1 MKLLVIGCN
10 GQLGTDMM
18 RVASGGGFP
27 ADGIDFP
34 AIDIAKPDS
43 IEAAV
48 ARFRPDVI
56 VNCAAHTAV
65 DACETEIEKAFALNQ
80 GGVRNIAAAARRSG
94 AAVAHISTDY
104 VFDGTKKTAYVET
117 DSPNP
122 ASVYG
127 KSKLAGEME
136 LAASCDRY
144 WIFRIAWLYGTAG
157 SNFVKT
163 IRGVAQ
169 KRAAAREPLKVVND
183 QKGTPTYTV
192 HVCRQVLSIVNTAQY
207 GMFHCTNEGQCTWFE
222 FARRIVRAYGIHVD
236 LEPCTTAEFPRPAP
250 RPANSVL
257 ENERLKKL
265 GLNIMPH
272 WEQGFEEFLMEEIGG
287 GG

>member
-65 DACETEIEKAFALNQ
+65 DACETEVEKAFALNQ
-80 GGVRNIAAAARRSG
+80 GGVRNIAAAARRVG

-104 VFDGTKKTAYVET
+104 VFDGSKKTAYVET
-117 DSPNP
+117 DAPNP

-136 LAASCDRY
+136 LAEACDRY
-144 WIFRIAWLYGTAG
+144 WIFRIAWLYGTSG

-183 QKGTPTYTV
+183 QKGTPTYTA
-192 HVCRQVLSIVNTAQY
+192 HVCRQVLSIVKTAHY
-207 GMFHCTNEGQCTWFE
+207 GLFHCTNEGQCTWFE
-222 FARRIVRAYGIHVD
+222 FARHIVRAYGIPVD
-236 LEPCTTAEFPRPAP
+236 VVPCTTAEFPRPAL